1 MTKNLPEIALG
12 IALSV
17 SSIVGCDDGEE
28 ATAPTPASA
37 TEPSPGEG
45 QQTTAHRVEVTVNP
59 GGYEP
64 SEVAARAG
72 EPLTLVFTRTSDEG
86 CGHEVVIADADIER
100 ELPLNQ
106 PVEVTFT
113 PREAGE
119 LRFSCGMDMY
129 DGKIVVR

>member
-1 MTKNLPEIALG
+1 MTKNLREIALG

-17 SSIVGCDDGEE
+17 ASIVGCDDGEE
-28 ATAPTPASA
+28 AT
-37 TEPSPGEG
+37 EG
-45 QQTTAHRVEVTVNP
+45 QQAGAQRAEITVNA
-59 GGYEP
+59 GGYDP
-64 SEVAARAG
+64 SEVTARAG
-72 EPLTLVFTRTSDEG
+72 EPLTLVFTRTTDEG